1 MFDTQINTI
10 EDLLSGIADCEYQ
23 TRAQVVG
30 HIYKELER
38 TKAIKAVLMAVDMN
52 KHILL
57 VMKYLKDPEISKS
70 RRVRRKIR

>member
-1 MFDTQINTI
+1 MSKLEEIQNKAVLAMFDTQINTI

-38 TKAIKAVLMAVDMN
+38 TKAIKDKFN
-52 KHILL
+52 GGGH
-57 VMKYLKDPEISKS
+57 E
-70 RRVRRKIR
+70 